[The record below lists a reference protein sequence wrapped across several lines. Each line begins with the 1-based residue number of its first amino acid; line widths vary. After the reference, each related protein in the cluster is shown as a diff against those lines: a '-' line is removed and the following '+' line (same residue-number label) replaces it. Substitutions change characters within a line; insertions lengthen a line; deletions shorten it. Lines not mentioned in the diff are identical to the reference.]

1 MVGGLVK
8 RPRGT
13 LTPERKMAYE
23 SDIARKAKQI
33 TPRVVQPGEWYL
45 ARWGGTRKGSG
56 TFYTRPQLAVPTVH
70 RTLRPLAY
78 DPPVGSDGQPDI
90 DAPLE
95 AWTPKPPEQILEL
108 KVCDPACGSGTFPR
122 PGSCTLTPRKQ
133 NRLETGRRGRGSSLA
148 AALACT
154 SRVPAPL

>member
-108 KVCDPACGSGTFPR
+108 KVCDPACGSGFWTTCEPIFSAVTGMRAIARSSEVTCPNYQR
-122 PGSCTLTPRKQ
+122 RK
-133 NRLETGRRGRGSSLA
+133 E
-148 AALACT
+148 
-154 SRVPAPL
+154 